1 MKTIFLLLLSILSGV
16 LLSISWPANGF
27 TPLIFVALVP
37 LFFIQQYVG
46 DHNKK
51 GMFWYSWL
59 AFLIWNV
66 TTTWWIW
73 NSTPGG
79 AVTAFILNSLFT
91 AVVFQLYHLSK
102 KKLFDNQRGLFILVF
117 YWVTWEYFHMNWD
130 LTWSWLNLGNVFASK
145 HTWIQWYE
153 YTGSLGGTVWILVTN
168 IIIYNII
175 SGLLKKAG
183 SVKIIIS
190 GVELALIIAVPII
203 FSLYIYNNYIEEK
216 NPVDVIVVQPNIDP
230 YTQQYSLS
238 YREILDRNLDLTSKL
253 ITDSTDF
260 VLFPESALQE
270 DIWEKRI
277 DRSISLRL
285 LRRVVEKYP
294 NTAFVVG
301 ATTYELILL
310 GEKKTNA
317 ARKFTNSLDHY
328 YAFNTAILIEN
339 EQDYQLHHKSK
350 LTPGVEIMPSWW
362 FLKPIE
368 KLAIDLGGTTG
379 TLGRDA
385 NFVSFLKIKDSIG
398 ASPIICYE
406 SVYGEFVANSVKL
419 GAGLIFVITNDGW
432 WGNTP
437 GYKQHFLFSVLRAIE
452 NRRSVARSANTGIS
466 AFINQ
471 RGDVIQQTSYW
482 KTAVIKQ
489 TLNANY
495 NQTYYTENG
504 DYIARVSAFVSA
516 LLILIAFTQGYLKRK
531 SIGSKQKP

>member
-1 MKTIFLLLLSILSGV
+1 
-16 LLSISWPANGF
+16 
-27 TPLIFVALVP
+27 
-37 LFFIQQYVG
+37 
-46 DHNKK
+46 
-51 GMFWYSWL
+51 
-59 AFLIWNV
+59 
-66 TTTWWIW
+66 
-73 NSTPGG
+73 
-79 AVTAFILNSLFT
+79 
-91 AVVFQLYHLSK
+91 
-102 KKLFDNQRGLFILVF
+102 
-117 YWVTWEYFHMNWD
+117 MNWD

-168 IIIYNII
+168 IIIYKII
-175 SGLLKKAG
+175 SGLLNKVR
-183 SVKIIIS
+183 SIKIIIS
-190 GVELALIIAVPII
+190 GIELAIIITVPII
-203 FSLYIYNNYIEEK
+203 FSLSIYHNYIEEK
-216 NPVDVIVVQPNIDP
+216 NPVEIIVVQPNIDP
-230 YTQQYSLS
+230 YTEQYSLS
-238 YREILDRNLDLTSKL
+238 YREILDRNLDLTSRL

-277 DRSISLRL
+277 NRSISLKLIRKVTE
-285 LRRVVEKYP
+285 RFP

-301 ATTYELILL
+301 ATTYEFVLL
-310 GEKKTNA
+310 GEEITNA
-317 ARKFTNSLDHY
+317 ARKFQTSLDHY
-328 YAFNTAILIEN
+328 YAYNTAILIEN
-339 EQDYQLHHKSK
+339 KQDFQIHHKSK

-368 KLAIDLGGTTG
+368 SLAIDLGGTTG
-379 TLGRDA
+379 TLGREDYP
-385 NFVSFLKIKDSIG
+385 VSFTQIKDSIG
-398 ASPIICYE
+398 VSPIICYE

-471 RGDVIQQTSYW
+471 RGDVLQQTPYW
-482 KTAVIKQ
+482 ETAVIKQ

-495 NQTYYTENG
+495 EQTYYTKNG

-516 LLILIAFTQGYLKRK
+516 LLILIAFTQGYLRK
-531 SIGSKQKP
+531 KEYRLKKPNS